1 MIKLGKYAI
10 DFASNELA
18 EVGALRDKYDHRLTM
33 HPGQYNQLASP
44 NEDVVRRTI
53 ADLQHHAR
61 MLDLM
66 KLPPDSIMIIHMGGT
81 YGDKESALQRFRE
94 NYKKLPKQ
102 IKARLVLENDELCY
116 SVADLLP
123 ICQELSIPLVLDW
136 GNREHRRFITCHQR
150 NMDKKWLATEDSNFV
165 LKPQQHYS
173 ESRKGAVTP
182 MERRAHSDRV
192 KTLPPCDPDTDLMIE
207 AKDKE
212 QAVFYLY
219 KLYNLYPV
227 DDKVFYEDKD
237 NETKHT
243 KRSKKSKSEL
253 KTKLEVEAVVEEDGD
268 VTKKHVVKDEIV
280 TVVEAAGVGLK
291 ELRTTKRSRKL
302 RNSDNSEIV
311 AEDVLLPVDGNSE
324 EAAVPRLK
332 RRKGTRKK
340 FAVDQGEK
348 TSGLRR
354 SKRSVKKNVP

>member
-1 MIKLGKYAI
+1 M
-10 DFASNELA
+10 
-18 EVGALRDKYDHRLTM
+18 
-33 HPGQYNQLASP
+33 
-44 NEDVVRRTI
+44 
-53 ADLQHHAR
+53 
-61 MLDLM
+61 
-66 KLPPDSIMIIHMGGT
+66 
-81 YGDKESALQRFRE
+81 
-94 NYKKLPKQ
+94 
-102 IKARLVLENDELCY
+102 
-116 SVADLLP
+116 
-123 ICQELSIPLVLDW
+123 
-136 GNREHRRFITCHQR
+136 
-150 NMDKKWLATEDSNFV
+150 
-165 LKPQQHYS
+165 
-173 ESRKGAVTP
+173 
-182 MERRAHSDRV
+182 
-192 KTLPPCDPDTDLMIE
+192 
-207 AKDKE
+207 
-212 QAVFYLY
+212 
-219 KLYNLYPV
+219 